1 MIRKM
6 SGIIFIVFFICGNAL
21 AFDIGVA
28 WVGKAGMP
36 LRVMNGFDK
45 GIKEKAPE
53 INFDISIHKELSSEN
68 ELEKVVAGFEK
79 EMDAM
84 VILRSNGA
92 KWLAKRE
99 TSIPTF
105 IGGCNN
111 PSQLGTVKNLNRPKG
126 NITGVTYYLPATTHL
141 DVFKAMQPDMKS
153 VFLLMEKGHP
163 GSLIDQ
169 NETRAACSKIG
180 LEYNGKMCTSVE
192 DLVGTVKEKRK
203 SVSAFIIG
211 SEALIIDNTAKI
223 IEAAGKTPVFAY
235 SVKPIKAG
243 AIAGY
248 VADDEKLGYM
258 LAESVIEVLVK
269 GKKIGFIP
277 VKTDPQP
284 TLYINGTTYQN
295 IGMTIPPKILGV
307 ANIIQ

>member
-1 MIRKM
+1 MIKQLCT
-6 SGIIFIVFFICGNAL
+6 IVLSALFVWGNAL
-21 AFDIGVA
+21 AVDIGVA

-36 LRVMNGFDK
+36 LRVMNGFTK

-53 INFDISIHKELSSEN
+53 VDFTVDIQKELSSMQ

-79 EMDAM
+79 EKDGM

-92 KWLAKRE
+92 QWLAERK

-105 IGGCNN
+105 IGACNN
-111 PSQLGTVKNLNRPKG
+111 PSQLGTVKNLSRPGG
-126 NITGVTYYLPATTHL
+126 NITGVTYYIPASTHL
-141 DVFKAMQPDMKS
+141 EVFKAMQPQMKS
-153 VFLLMEKGHP
+153 VFLLMEQGHP

-169 NETRAACSKIG
+169 NETQVACSKLG
-180 LEYNGKMCTSVE
+180 LTYDGKMCSSLE
-192 DLVGTVKEKRK
+192 DVISTVKEKRDN
-203 SVSAFIIG
+203 VSAFIIG
-211 SEALIIDNTAKI
+211 SEALVIDNTAKI

-235 SVKPIKAG
+235 SEKPIMSG

-269 GKKIGFIP
+269 GKDIGYIS

-284 TLYINGTTYQN
+284 TLYINGTTYQK
-295 IGMTIPPKILGV
+295 IGLIIPPKILGV
-307 ANIIQ
+307 AKIIQ